1 MKRDLSRLTAEYE
14 KKYYNAPTNS
24 KRGQFWLSDYMQ
36 IMEMSK
42 DCQGGGVD
50 LYDLVSNALKAGFMI
65 GYNTRRADE
74 RDNRRKQKGSL

>member
-14 KKYYNAPTNS
+14 KKYYNAPNNR

-42 DCQGGGVD
+42 DCQGGG
-50 LYDLVSNALKAGFMI
+50 
-65 GYNTRRADE
+65 
-74 RDNRRKQKGSL
+74 